1 MTEYEKKL
9 EELRS
14 ICEWLSEHGAEVD
27 EQDGAVIIAFE
38 IPGKPFKACLSAGG
52 HLLKLTALHMAILK
66 CMEKC
71 MDKNAG
77 EDEPEDGKVIALQ

>member
-9 EELRS
+9 EELRG
-14 ICEWLSEHGAEVD
+14 ICEWLQEHGDEVD

-52 HLLKLTALHMAILK
+52 RLTKLTALHLAILE
-66 CMEKC
+66 CMRN
-71 MDKNAG
+71 NAD
-77 EDEPEDGKVIALQ
+77 EDDEEAKTIALQ

>member
-9 EELRS
+9 EELRG
-14 ICEWLSEHGAEVD
+14 ICEWLQEHGDEVD

-52 HLLKLTALHMAILK
+52 HLMKLTAMHMAILK
-66 CMEKC
+66 CMEEHA
-71 MDKNAG
+71 D
-77 EDEPEDGKVIALQ
+77 EDEPEEGKVIALQ